1 MISCIVATAKNN
13 VIGKD
18 NDIPWYLPADLK
30 YFKKITSGH
39 HIIMGRKCYQSIG
52 KPLPNRTNII
62 LTRDPFFLSSNC
74 LVAHSIE
81 EALSMAFA
89 NGEEEAF
96 IIGGGMIYEQTAD
109 LWDRLYITEVDLEVD
124 GEIYFPKV
132 DYDQW
137 TLKSSDNHSPDD
149 KNKHH
154 YSFNIWDKKSV

>member
-1 MISCIVATAKNN
+1 MIISCIVAVANNN

-62 LTRDPFFLSSNC
+62 ITRDPYFISSNC
-74 LVAHSIE
+74 LVTHSIE
-81 EALSMAFA
+81 EALNLADA

-96 IIGGGMIYEQTAD
+96 IIGGGMIYTQTVN
-109 LWDRLYITEVDLEVD
+109 LWDRLYITEVDLKVD
-124 GEIYFPKV
+124 GDILFPKI
-132 DYDQW
+132 DFENWQLES
-137 TLKSSDNHSPDD
+137 TEEHTPDE
-149 KNKHH
+149 KNKYH
-154 YSFNIWDKKSV
+154 YRFKMWNKKS